1 MILSKITEF
10 ILAIPSIIEGVVYLF
25 NSFVGALFIY
35 VYERTIIPIFIIL
48 LILFLN
54 IYKRNYKLFIAS
66 IIFIASTI
74 GTHYFWGKVTFMGD
88 MFPVAKVDTY
98 YILGSISQII
108 MSLSN
113 ILMFFFFI
121 FAKKKKMKKIK

>member
-1 MILSKITEF
+1 MILSKITDL
-10 ILAIPSIIEGVVYLF
+10 IIAIRSIIGVAVYYF
-25 NSFVGALFIY
+25 NAFAGALFIY
-35 VYERTIIPIFIIL
+35 VCERTIIPIFIIL

-54 IYKRNYKLFIAS
+54 IYKRNYKLFIVS

-108 MSLSN
+108 MVLSN
-113 ILMFFFFI
+113 ILMFFFSLYLL
-121 FAKKKKMKKIK
+121 KKRI